1 MAKCFSLNNSF
12 QYLADNWAKNQK
24 KMMQPGNFKTA
35 ELHAIISV
43 IKPITSW
50 TAHDGIAICRRACGG
65 LGYSYYSRFS
75 ILQSGADINQTW
87 EGDNNVLLQ
96 QTTKYLLD
104 CYKAKMK
111 GKDFPTSTCGW
122 VKTDD
127 VLEEKSQ
134 AEDIESFLKIDH
146 LKSLFEYRCNKLLQK
161 LAMQIGSKTMDKAN
175 DPFEVWNDAQ
185 VFGIQELALAYGDY
199 ISFLFD
205 ANLLKKMENRE
216 TKDFRQFKPGTKE
229 AIMLLFRLS
238 TLHKIQKDLAS
249 WYENDYL
256 TPDHGEMVRDE
267 IKAILPQFKRFAINL
282 TDCMSPE
289 DEEND
294 SMIAPEDG
302 DLYKSIQQRIYSVP
316 GVFERIGSWKEL
328 IAKPKM

>member
-1 MAKCFSLNNSF
+1 
-12 QYLADNWAKNQK
+12 
-24 KMMQPGNFKTA
+24 
-35 ELHAIISV
+35 
-43 IKPITSW
+43 
-50 TAHDGIAICRRACGG
+50 
-65 LGYSYYSRFS
+65 
-75 ILQSGADINQTW
+75 
-87 EGDNNVLLQ
+87 
-96 QTTKYLLD
+96 
-104 CYKAKMK
+104 
-111 GKDFPTSTCGW
+111 
-122 VKTDD
+122 
-127 VLEEKSQ
+127 
-134 AEDIESFLKIDH
+134 
-146 LKSLFEYRCNKLLQK
+146 
-161 LAMQIGSKTMDKAN
+161 MQIGSKTMDKAN

-256 TPDHGEMVRDE
+256 TPDHGEMARDE